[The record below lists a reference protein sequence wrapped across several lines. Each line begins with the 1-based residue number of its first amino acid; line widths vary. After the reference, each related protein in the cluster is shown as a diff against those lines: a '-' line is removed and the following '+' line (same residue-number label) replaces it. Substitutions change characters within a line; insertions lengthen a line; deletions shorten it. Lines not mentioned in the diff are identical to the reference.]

1 MKRTI
6 PVLFLLLSACGKVST
21 EPDAPDAASSAPLV
35 PVLGQHEIKL
45 PKEVLL
51 SSPVLNPVIAFSL
64 YPTQVSVSPP
74 LGKVSD
80 TLVTLIANVRDDS
93 RCLEGK
99 ISSAGLERLASHGFA
114 RIRAIDLELS
124 PDEEDGR
131 PSVQNQ
137 TRMCFGVRTEG
148 GRWEWRP
155 KAVELVY
162 DAAAKRL
169 RGHFEIEA
177 PIRADAVKLLVDNGA
192 RLGEHPV
199 DRVTYE
205 VVE

>member
-6 PVLFLLLSACGKVST
+6 PVLFLLLSACGKVATDPEAS
-21 EPDAPDAASSAPLV
+21 DAAPSAPIV

-45 PKEVLL
+45 PKEV
-51 SSPVLNPVIAFSL
+51 VVDNYNRVIAFSL
-64 YPTQVSVSPP
+64 YPTRVSVSPP
-74 LGKVSD
+74 LGSRTDAQVS
-80 TLVTLIANVRDDS
+80 LIANLPEHDS

-99 ISSAGLERLASHGFA
+99 ISSAGLERLASYGFA

-124 PDEEDGR
+124 PDEQDGR
-131 PSVQNQ
+131 PTVQEQ
-137 TRMCFGVRTEG
+137 TLVCFGVRTEG

-162 DAAAKRL
+162 DAGAKRL
-169 RGHFEIEA
+169 HGHFELEA
-177 PIRADAVKLLVDNGA
+177 PIRADAVKLLVGSGP
-192 RLGEHPV
+192 RLNEHPV

-205 VVE
+205 IVE